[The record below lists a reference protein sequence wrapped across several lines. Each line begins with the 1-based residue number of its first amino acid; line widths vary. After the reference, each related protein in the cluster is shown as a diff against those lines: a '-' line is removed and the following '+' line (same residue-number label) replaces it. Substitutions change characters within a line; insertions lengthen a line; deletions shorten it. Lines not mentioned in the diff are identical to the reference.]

1 MSLSSTPDASFTKT
15 GDEGRP
21 SHDVDTGS
29 KMKRLTRRSF
39 VTGSAAALG
48 VLPGTSM
55 AQSPWPTRQIRILV
69 PYPAGGQTDGIA
81 RAFGDYLARQL
92 GKPVIVENKAG
103 AGGVIGV
110 AEAKRAEPDG
120 TTILCTISS
129 SLIQNRLTVK
139 DLPYDPEKD
148 FIYLTLVSGTGGP
161 VVAANKTGATSLPE
175 FIEYARKTGSVN
187 WGSYGV
193 GSTPHVLIETM
204 AKQYGIRFQVIQYR
218 GEAPMWNDVAAQT
231 LDGAAG
237 SYAAAAPVIQ
247 AGTGKLIA
255 VTGSRLPPYPDI
267 PTITEQGAVGDFYDT
282 RAFTAF
288 AVPAGT
294 PGEIVTRLSSL
305 LVQAGSDPRVQQML
319 NNFLLTSPVDLETT
333 ARMFRRDTDVMLRI
347 LRDLGVKPSE

>member
-1 MSLSSTPDASFTKT
+1 M
-15 GDEGRP
+15 
-21 SHDVDTGS
+21 
-29 KMKRLTRRSF
+29 TR
-39 VTGSAAALG
+39 
-48 VLPGTSM
+48 
-55 AQSPWPTRQIRILV
+55 AQSSWPTRQIRIIV

-81 RAFGDYLARQL
+81 RAFGDYLARQV
-92 GKPVIVENKAG
+92 GKPVIIENKAG

-110 AEAKRAEPDG
+110 TEAKRAEPDG

-161 VVAANKTGATSLPE
+161 VVAAKKTGATNLRE
-175 FIEYARKTGSVN
+175 FIEYGKKVGSLN

-204 AKQYGIRFQVIQYR
+204 AKQYGLRFQVIQYR
-218 GEAPMWNDVAAQT
+218 GEAPMWNDVAGQT
-231 LDGAAG
+231 LDGASG

-247 AGTGKLIA
+247 AGTGILIA
-255 VTGSRLPPYPDI
+255 VTGSRLPPYPDT

-288 AVPAGT
+288 AVPSGT
-294 PGEIVTRLSSL
+294 PNEIVERLSSAL
-305 LVQAGSDPRVQQML
+305 MQAGSDSRVQQML
-319 NNFLLTSPVDLETT
+319 NNFLLTPPADFATT
-333 ARMFRRDTDVMLRI
+333 ARIFKRDSDVMLRI

>member
-1 MSLSSTPDASFTKT
+1 M
-15 GDEGRP
+15 
-21 SHDVDTGS
+21 
-29 KMKRLTRRSF
+29 F
-39 VTGSAAALG
+39 VTGSAA
-48 VLPGTSM
+48 VLCAPSVKTE
-55 AQSPWPTRQIRILV
+55 AQSSWPPTRPIRILV

-92 GKPVIVENKAG
+92 GKTVIIENKAG

-110 AEAKRAEPDG
+110 TEAKRAEPDG

-148 FIYLTLVSGTGGP
+148 FTYLTMVSGAGGP
-161 VVAANKTGATSLPE
+161 VVAAKKTGATNLRE
-175 FIEYARKTGSVN
+175 FIEYGKKVGSLN

-193 GSTPHVLIETM
+193 GSTPHVLIATL
-204 AKQYGIRFQVIQYR
+204 AKQYGIQFQVIQYR
-218 GEAPMWNDVAAQT
+218 GEAPMWTDVAGQT

-247 AGTGKLIA
+247 AGTGNLIG
-255 VTGSRLPPYPDI
+255 VVGSRLPPYPDM
-267 PTITEQGAVGDFYDT
+267 PTMTEQGAIGDFYDL
-282 RAFTAF
+282 RAFTTF

-294 PGEIVTRLSSL
+294 SREIVERIAQL
-305 LVQAGSDPRVQQML
+305 LVQAGSDAKVQQML
-319 NNFLLTSPVDLETT
+319 NNFILSSPADLDTT
-333 ARMFRRDTDVMLRI
+333 ARIFKRDSDVMLAI